1 MPAGLY
7 PGWKDKLI
15 AVKDELGK
23 ILARSVLRLLMDEQS
38 KSPVLFLERIY
49 TCQNTEELS
58 DLIREGALRKAKAL
72 GLPLVASSKDYQ
84 DLCHLTPYPN
94 RLKSMGGPV
103 PYEYVDALGGIQNN
117 GEFSI
122 DECYVMNIRP

>member
-1 MPAGLY
+1 MGTEVCNSCQRIDGKAIYNKCLLAYILDG
-7 PGWKDKLI
+7 KNKLI

-72 GLPLVASSKDYQ
+72 GLPLVASSRIIKTYAILPPIPTDS
-84 DLCHLTPYPN
+84 N
-94 RLKSMGGPV
+94 RWVVLS
-103 PYEYVDALGGIQNN
+103 L
-117 GEFSI
+117 
-122 DECYVMNIRP
+122 MNM